1 MDSIADQ
8 MARIRDMVVPDGV
21 LRGSPFEV
29 LIKTILSHRTKDEN
43 TDAAAA
49 RLFARFPTP
58 RALKAA
64 PPDEVERLIRSTG
77 FYTVKAARVIE
88 VSRIIDE
95 ELGGVVPRDKASL
108 MALPGVGPKTANC
121 VLVFAYGDDA
131 IPVDTHVHRIANR
144 IGWVSTKT
152 PEETEPALE
161 RALPRALWAPANEL
175 LVTFGKQICRPQ
187 RPRCE
192 ACLIAPSCAYYQGIS
207 LKREAP

>member
-1 MDSIADQ
+1 MNDIAGQ
-8 MARIRDMVVPDGV
+8 MARIREMVVPTGV
-21 LRGSPFEV
+21 LRGDPFQV

-43 TDAAAA
+43 TDAAAE

-58 RALKAA
+58 AALKAA
-64 PPDEVERLIRSTG
+64 PQDEVERLIRSTG

-95 ELGGVVPRDKASL
+95 ELGGIVPRDKAAL
-108 MALPGVGPKTANC
+108 MRLPGVGPKTANC

-161 RALPRALWAPANEL
+161 RVLPRHLWAPANEL
-175 LVTFGKQICRPQ
+175 LVTFGKAVCRPL
-187 RPRCE
+187 RPRCGE
-192 ACLIAPSCAYYQGIS
+192 CLIAGSCAYF
-207 LKREAP
+207 LATTHKREEP